1 MVIKARTSFLP
12 HVEVTTDARERYT
25 TARARHHFN
34 ATFITRLFVAANQR
48 GRCERVNE
56 HVSHCG
62 KKSNINGRTNCPSE
76 RTRRVDVFLRPWCN
90 YTTSGAVA
98 SQPLLPSTLLSTRSL
113 FAARSF

>member
-25 TARARHHFN
+25 TVRARHHFN

-62 KKSNINGRTNCPSE
+62 KKSNINGRTNCPRNVHVVLMYS
-76 RTRRVDVFLRPWCN
+76 
-90 YTTSGAVA
+90 S
-98 SQPLLPSTLLSTRSL
+98 
-113 FAARSF
+113 ARGVITPHLVL